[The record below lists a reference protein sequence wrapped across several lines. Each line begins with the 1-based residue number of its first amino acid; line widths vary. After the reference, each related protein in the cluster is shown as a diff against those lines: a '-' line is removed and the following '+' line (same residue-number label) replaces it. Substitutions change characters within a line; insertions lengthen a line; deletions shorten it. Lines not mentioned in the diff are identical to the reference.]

1 MSNRRIGVV
10 LGAAAVAFLPLV
22 ASAQAS
28 GQFSSQHVEGPSH
41 FAATEAGIKQHPEM
55 AGKQKTDAE
64 VVAELRAAQANP
76 DWAGVLRWG
85 APIPVK
91 NAGAPKTR
99 AEVVA
104 ELERAQAHPNWDRA
118 TRYGAP
124 LVMPAA
130 PGVATTSSK

>member
-1 MSNRRIGVV
+1 MSNRRIGLVW
-10 LGAAAVAFLPLV
+10 GAAAVALLPLV

-41 FAATEAGIKQHPEM
+41 FAATEAGVKQHPEM

-64 VVAELRAAQANP
+64 VAAELRAAQANP

-130 PGVATTSSK
+130 PGVKTTSSK